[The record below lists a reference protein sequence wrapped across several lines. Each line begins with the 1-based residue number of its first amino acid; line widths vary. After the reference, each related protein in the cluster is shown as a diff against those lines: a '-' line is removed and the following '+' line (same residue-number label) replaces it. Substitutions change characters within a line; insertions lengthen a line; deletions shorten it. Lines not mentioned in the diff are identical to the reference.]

1 MFLSRRTMQAEYFDC
16 ERPEPEVRELFQ
28 YLNRLNRLFA
38 FAEPFQ
44 RLLPKMGQLNNTTLS
59 ILDLGAGDG
68 SLGTALEAWATRQDW
83 RWQVTNLDTSL
94 AALSLNSGGTNV
106 AASAVALPFKEAS
119 FDLVV
124 ASQMIHHSS
133 GPTTRQLLH
142 EAWRVARRGILLCD
156 LHRNAV
162 LYVVLW
168 LFFRFRRFPDSFRS
182 DALLSVKR
190 SWRVAEL
197 KQLARE
203 SGLERAE
210 VRLYFGARVVLQA
223 WKAAANLRAEP
234 RRPKSEEG
242 QRAH

>member
-1 MFLSRRTMQAEYFDC
+1 MQEEYFDA
-16 ERPEPEVRELFQ
+16 ERPEPEVREFFQ
-28 YLNRLNRLFA
+28 CLNRLDRLFT

-44 RLLPKMGQLNNTTLS
+44 KLLPEMGQPNNATLS

-68 SLGTALEAWATRQDW
+68 SLGTALKAWASRRQW
-83 RWQVTNLDTSL
+83 SWQVTNLDTSM
-94 AALSLNSGGTNV
+94 AALSLNPGGTNV
-106 AASAVALPFKEAS
+106 AASAATLPFKEES

-124 ASQMIHHSS
+124 ASQMTHHLS
-133 GPTTRQLLH
+133 GSTTKQLLQ

-168 LFFRFRRFPDSFRS
+168 LLFRLRRFPDSFRS

-203 SGLERAE
+203 SGLEQAQ

-223 WKAAANLRAEP
+223 WKAQWNPKPEGRS
-234 RRPKSEEG
+234 PKSEEG
-242 QRAH
+242 QRAY